1 MNPLRRHAHMT
12 AWLGLIAMWLIVC
25 VPLVSQLVMAS
36 RAHEPIAPLCSV
48 STQAD
53 VSHHDA
59 SAGPLAGLSACSYC
73 DLLATHAAM
82 PSVSPVVAPAL
93 TLIVA
98 VTVPALSVRFT
109 PLGAFPSGRPRA
121 PPLAS

>member
-1 MNPLRRHAHMT
+1 MT
-12 AWLGLIAMWLIVC
+12 AWLGLIAMWLVVC
-25 VPLVSQLVMAS
+25 VPLVSQWVMAS

-48 STQAD
+48 AVPAD
-53 VSHHDA
+53 LSHHGT
-59 SAGPLAGLSACSYC
+59 SADPLSACGYC

-82 PSVSPVVAPAL
+82 PSVPPAVVQAL
-93 TLIVA
+93 TLVIA
-98 VTVPALSVRFT
+98 VTAPVLSVRFI

>member
-1 MNPLRRHAHMT
+1 MNPLRRHARMT
-12 AWLGLIAMWLIVC
+12 AWLGLIAMWLVVC
-25 VPLVSQLVMAS
+25 VPLVSQLAMAS
-36 RAHEPIAPLCSV
+36 RAHEPLAPLCSV

-59 SAGPLAGLSACSYC
+59 SAGPLSGLSACSYC

-82 PSVSPVVAPAL
+82 PSVPPVVAQAL
-93 TLIVA
+93 TLVVA
-98 VTVPALSVRFT
+98 VTAPVLSVRFT